1 MAINGLPTI
10 CHVDSQRHL
19 KCNWPIGIVTNL
31 LKAKNI
37 YNILDC
43 NTDIID
49 HVNVVWYSSYDAD
62 VWEKNTLISSG
73 RIVLSLKLDALD
85 V

>member
-1 MAINGLPTI
+1 MIVQAVNGLPTI

-19 KCNWPIGIVTNL
+19 NYKWPGGVVMNL

-37 YNILDC
+37 YRILDC

-49 HVNVVWYSSYDAD
+49 HVNIVWYSSFGAD
-62 VWEKNTLISSG
+62 V
-73 RIVLSLKLDALD
+73 
-85 V
+85 